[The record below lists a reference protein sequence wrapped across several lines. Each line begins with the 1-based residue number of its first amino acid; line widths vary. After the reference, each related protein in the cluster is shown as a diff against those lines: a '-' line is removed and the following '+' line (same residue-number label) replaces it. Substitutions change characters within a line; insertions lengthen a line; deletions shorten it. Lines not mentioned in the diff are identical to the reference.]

1 MATVSCAAAT
11 VWSAML
17 WMFMSWPLTENVC
30 SSLAWCNCGNLISLV
45 NDWFENEHKTL
56 ILGNEESEVWWG
68 FWERFLGLY
77 RKYRREDKEASSS
90 FVVATPG
97 WEGWYPV
104 SHLVS
109 IKPQAWRWERLRT
122 MESWQE
128 LVSSPYGYWT
138 FKWSPGPILPLCFM
152 SYLTTYLFNI
162 WVNFFRV
169 KFLFFG
175 AKNLLKRTPSCTI
188 PYAWCWEY
196 SNSKIRSNITPIFS
210 LVY

>member
-30 SSLAWCNCGNLISLV
+30 SSLAWRNCGNLISLV

-109 IKPQAWRWERLRT
+109 IKSQAWRWERLRT

-162 WVNFFRV
+162 WVNFFLGWS
-169 KFLFFG
+169 F
-175 AKNLLKRTPSCTI
+175 C
-188 PYAWCWEY
+188 
-196 SNSKIRSNITPIFS
+196 S
-210 LVY
+210 LVPKTSWKGPHRARSPMPGVGNTAIAK